1 MDIIFGK
8 TKNQTKTKQR
18 KKKKNTIKHLKA
30 KVCLI
35 LMEHEIRLNLCPERE
50 ISPNKYNNW
59 FFFLAVLYLFSFLKD
74 S

>member
-1 MDIIFGK
+1 MDIIFRK
-8 TKNQTKTKQR
+8 I
-18 KKKKNTIKHLKA
+18 KKKITTIKHLKA

-35 LMEHEIRLNLCPERE
+35 LMKHEIRLNLCPEGE
-50 ISPNKYNNW
+50 TSLNKYNNW